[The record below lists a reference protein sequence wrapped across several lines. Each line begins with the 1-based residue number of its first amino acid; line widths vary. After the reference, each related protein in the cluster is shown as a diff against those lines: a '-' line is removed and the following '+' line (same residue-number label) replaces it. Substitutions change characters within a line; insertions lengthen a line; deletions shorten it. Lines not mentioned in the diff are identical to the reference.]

1 VAQEVY
7 RMKKLL
13 LPGAL
18 VGMMFSAVALPVVTY
33 YRDVLPI
40 LQKHCLACHRPGQIA
55 PMSFLSYER
64 TRPWADAIKQ
74 VVVTAKM
81 PPWSGGSLVSFGQD
95 HVLSQS
101 EVDTIVQW
109 VEGGAI
115 AGNAKEAPP
124 PAYPEEARLDPDGPE
139 SSTPQHR
146 GMKATVSGPGVGVVK

>member
-1 VAQEVY
+1 
-7 RMKKLL
+7 MKELL
-13 LPGAL
+13 LSGVL
-18 VGMMFSAVALPVVTY
+18 VGMVFGTVTLPVVTY

-64 TRPWADAIKQ
+64 TRPWADAIKH

-109 VEGGAI
+109 VDGGAI
-115 AGNAKEAPP
+115 AGNVKDAPL
-124 PAYPEEARLDPDGPE
+124 PAYPEKAALDLDGPE
-139 SSTPQHR
+139 SSASQGR
-146 GMKATVSGPGVGVVK
+146 GVEATRGD